1 MSNSILG
8 LIIKINLKREKSR
21 RVEQKNGTIW
31 DYLFVGACTVTCTVL
46 SVVSTG
52 IWTKVGSKVNRNS
65 NAEIE

>member
-31 DYLFVGACTVTCTVL
+31 DYLFVGACTVH